1 MSLTLRKERTVL
13 FKEALRLKAEKPM
26 PAEAASP
33 KVRRRKKEATNL
45 PLSASDLQEEI
56 AMLRETLRRFFEL
69 GRGCED
75 IETAANILSVFGLA
89 TTRLARLLLAQRELG
104 AERDP
109 LMEAIQTAVAET
121 AKEMS
126 DLAKEL

>member
-1 MSLTLRKERTVL
+1 MTDEKNTN
-13 FKEALRLKAEKPM
+13 RLQAGGTK
-26 PAEAASP
+26 
-33 KVRRRKKEATNL
+33 RRRRSRPAS
-45 PLSASDLQEEI
+45 LSESDLQEEI

-89 TTRLARLLLAQRELG
+89 TNRLARLLLAQRELG
-104 AERDP
+104 NERDP
-109 LMEAIQTAVAET
+109 LMEAIQAAVAET

-126 DLAKEL
+126 SLVRDL

>member
-1 MSLTLRKERTVL
+1 M
-13 FKEALRLKAEKPM
+13 KAETPLSGK
-26 PAEAASP
+26 AAQKRSP
-33 KVRRRKKEATNL
+33 RRSSRRAL

>member
-1 MSLTLRKERTVL
+1 M
-13 FKEALRLKAEKPM
+13 KAEHPN
-26 PAEAASP
+26 PAETRP
-33 KVRRRKKEATNL
+33 QKPVRRRRASPAA

>member
-1 MSLTLRKERTVL
+1 MRE
-13 FKEALRLKAEKPM
+13 EKNANPL
-26 PAEAASP
+26 PAGGT
-33 KVRRRKKEATNL
+33 KRRRRSRPA
-45 PLSASDLQEEI
+45 PLSESDLQEEI

-104 AERDP
+104 SERDP

-126 DLAKEL
+126 SLARDL

>member
-1 MSLTLRKERTVL
+1 MRE
-13 FKEALRLKAEKPM
+13 EKNANPL
-26 PAEAASP
+26 PAGGT
-33 KVRRRKKEATNL
+33 KRRRRSRPA
-45 PLSASDLQEEI
+45 PLSESDLQEEI

-104 AERDP
+104 SERDP

-121 AKEMS
+121 AK
-126 DLAKEL
+126 

>member
-1 MSLTLRKERTVL
+1 M
-13 FKEALRLKAEKPM
+13 KAEQPNPAPAALPKP
-26 PAEAASP
+26 
-33 KVRRRKKEATNL
+33 RRKKGASPPL

-109 LMEAIQTAVAET
+109 LMEAIQSAVAET

>member
-1 MSLTLRKERTVL
+1 LRDENNANSR
-13 FKEALRLKAEKPM
+13 
-26 PAEAASP
+26 PAVET
-33 KVRRRKKEATNL
+33 KRRRRTRPA
-45 PLSASDLQEEI
+45 PLSDSDLQEEI

-104 AERDP
+104 SERDP

-121 AKEMS
+121 AREMS
-126 DLAKEL
+126 SLAKDL

>member
-1 MSLTLRKERTVL
+1 M
-13 FKEALRLKAEKPM
+13 KAEKPVQ
-26 PAEAASP
+26 AKAAPP
-33 KVRRRKKEATNL
+33 KPRRRKRETTSL

-126 DLAKEL
+126 NLAKEL

>member
-1 MSLTLRKERTVL
+1 
-13 FKEALRLKAEKPM
+13 LKAERAQLAPPVPQKPARKRRAIT
-26 PAEAASP
+26 PA
-33 KVRRRKKEATNL
+33 

-56 AMLRETLRRFFEL
+56 TMLRETLRRFFEL

-89 TTRLARLLLAQRELG
+89 TTRLARLLLTQRELG

-126 DLAKEL
+126 DLAKELS